1 MFKLKLDMLLSLFL
15 KVAFAVLSLL
25 TISFLSGAMLK
36 NEFGAYSYYFSIYS
50 LCLIP
55 FTVGFS
61 RFNVRF
67 LASIDSNLR
76 TSEAVSIFKAEVKIL
91 AVMILFSLCVF
102 LLLLSFLSFS
112 EVLIIFLIVI
122 PFVAVKNVI
131 VSLYRGMGRTFYG
144 NFDGLFAFPLLFL
157 AVLYLSHEFLNIELT
172 ASYNVL
178 VFFTLSIVMTLIFY
192 VSKLFQFKLNNNC
205 SVFKLDKKVLTSI
218 ALFTLIGALDVLNTH
233 LDITIL
239 GSLSTV
245 SEVAEY
251 KVSSTLKSVVLL
263 PMQSFMLFIPF
274 LFSKYYA
281 NTNLVILQKN
291 IHYLVILNVVA
302 CACFLVVYV
311 FWGGQIIHLLF
322 SDEYLQ
328 VKSIAMILIVSVFI
342 SSLFGPSIE
351 LLIASGH
358 EKLVFK
364 LVFGIMFITTV
375 GNLSI
380 TVKYG
385 ALGVAIMSALSIITL
400 SILGCYFA
408 YRKVRLNTSV
418 FGLCTIFFVKGFRGH
433 DS

>member
-1 MFKLKLDMLLSLFL
+1 M
-15 KVAFAVLSLL
+15 VFAILSLL
-25 TISFLSGAMLK
+25 TISFLSGAMHK
-36 NEFGAYSYYFSIYS
+36 SEFGSYNYYFSIYS
-50 LCLIP
+50 LYLIP

-67 LASIDSNLR
+67 LASIGNNFRSSR
-76 TSEAVSIFKAEVKIL
+76 AGGIFKAEVKIL
-91 AVMILFSLCVF
+91 AVMTLFSLCVAF
-102 LLLLSFLSFS
+102 LLLPFITFS
-112 EVLIIFLIVI
+112 KLLVIFLIII
-122 PFVAVKNVI
+122 PFVAVKNI
-131 VSLYRGMGRTFYG
+131 ITSLLRGMGYTFYG
-144 NFDGLFAFPLLFL
+144 NFDGLLMSPLLFL
-157 AVLYLSHEFLNIELT
+157 AALYVSYEFLNIELL
-172 ASYNVL
+172 ASYNAL
-178 VFFTLSIVMTLIFY
+178 IFLALSIGMALIFY
-192 VSKLFQFKLNNNC
+192 ISTRFQFKPNDNPFIFE
-205 SVFKLDKKVLTSI
+205 VDRKVLTSI
-218 ALFTLIGALDVLNTH
+218 ALFTLIGAFDVLSTH
-233 LDITIL
+233 LDIAIL
-239 GSLSTV
+239 GGLSTV
-245 SEVAEY
+245 GEVADY
-251 KVSSTLKSVVLL
+251 KVSTALKSVALL